1 MNSHYVKTSKK
12 IGILNN
18 SSPAEGTRDMN
29 SCYVE
34 TSKEIGTRI
43 DISPSE

>member
-18 SSPAEGTRDMN
+18 STPAEGTRDM
-29 SCYVE
+29 
-34 TSKEIGTRI
+34 TRTM
-43 DISPSE
+43 